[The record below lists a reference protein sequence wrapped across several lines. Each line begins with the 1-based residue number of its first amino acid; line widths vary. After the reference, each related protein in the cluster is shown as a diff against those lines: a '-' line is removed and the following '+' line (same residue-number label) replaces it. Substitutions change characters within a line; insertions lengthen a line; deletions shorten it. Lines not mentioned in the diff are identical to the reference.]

1 MTGYTVPLPFC
12 KSTLNEKN
20 LIITTLIMKGNAL
33 PFRKE
38 YPKATVCL
46 IMLYTVR
53 GLRKDVR
60 GASIRVRVISKSE
73 VRAVKTKD
81 GEAHRVVDAHVG
93 DRTGRILLSLWDEH
107 IEQVEEGD
115 LIDITDG
122 YVTRFMGRY
131 RLNIGRYGSL
141 ERVEDD
147 EFPTREDLLKGR
159 GWKEK

>member
-1 MTGYTVPLPFC
+1 M
-12 KSTLNEKN
+12 N
-20 LIITTLIMKGNAL
+20 GNL
-33 PFRKE
+33 PFREE
-38 YPKATVCL
+38 YPKATVCWD
-46 IMLYTVR
+46 MLYTVR

-60 GASIRVRVISKSE
+60 GASIRVRVISKNE
-73 VRAVKTKD
+73 VRTVKTKD

-93 DRTGRILLSLWDEH
+93 DRTGRIILSLWDEK
-107 IEQVEEGD
+107 IEQVQEGD

-122 YVTRFMGRY
+122 YVTRFKGRY